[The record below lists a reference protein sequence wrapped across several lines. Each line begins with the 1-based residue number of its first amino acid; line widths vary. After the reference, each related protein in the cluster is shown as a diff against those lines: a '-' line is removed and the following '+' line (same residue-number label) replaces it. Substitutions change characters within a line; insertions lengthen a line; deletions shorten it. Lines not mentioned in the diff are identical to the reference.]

1 MTNIVQNLRGSRRL
15 RVAAPLLPAAVL
27 PILLTG
33 VTVPAATGIGAA
45 FESVE
50 RVEERARR
58 VDVAARR
65 IAEFGDLAQID
76 ELRRAIEVLRNIV
89 PEADEE
95 LALFN
100 RVRFVADQLGLEL
113 KRCDIGATQ
122 DLGVPVDG
130 ESVFARELSVAG
142 VGTLTGLVD
151 LLAQLRAQGCPVA
164 VLDVS
169 LSRGAAAERDFQ
181 FALRLAVLHRAP
193 ELAPQLANGSP
204 SASANDAQDPGNS
217 NR

>member
-89 PEADEE
+89 PEADEIPAE
-95 LALFN
+95 P
-100 RVRFVADQLGLEL
+100 RVTFDSSAISIYADSWRVGLE
-113 KRCDIGATQ
+113 G
-122 DLGVPVDG
+122 
-130 ESVFARELSVAG
+130 
-142 VGTLTGLVD
+142 
-151 LLAQLRAQGCPVA
+151 
-164 VLDVS
+164 
-169 LSRGAAAERDFQ
+169 
-181 FALRLAVLHRAP
+181 
-193 ELAPQLANGSP
+193 
-204 SASANDAQDPGNS
+204 
-217 NR
+217 